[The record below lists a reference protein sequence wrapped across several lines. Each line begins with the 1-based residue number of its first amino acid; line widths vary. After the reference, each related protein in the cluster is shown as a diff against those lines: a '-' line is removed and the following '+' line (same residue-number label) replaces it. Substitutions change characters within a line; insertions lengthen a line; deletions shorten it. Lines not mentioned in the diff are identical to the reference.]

1 MSSTCWQGQLV
12 AFMYVKSLMNMLK
25 SACLNRKWC
34 LYLHLCWTVVQYMI
48 SEKLLVTF
56 YSLCSVIHTL
66 QNAFEGFVRIFFSR
80 KWLWSWKLKKHNGL
94 DFTKNIAERPW
105 RLVVF
110 AVSQNDHIP
119 LVAIHFCR
127 TIRHLNTFL
136 YVSLNLCRLRLNL
149 KKAPHWSRSRVF
161 QSWE

>member
-1 MSSTCWQGQLV
+1 
-12 AFMYVKSLMNMLK
+12 
-25 SACLNRKWC
+25 
-34 LYLHLCWTVVQYMI
+34 MI

-66 QNAFEGFVRIFFSR
+66 QNAFEGFVRIFFFS
-80 KWLWSWKLKKHNGL
+80 KKKALIMKAEKAQWLR
-94 DFTKNIAERPW
+94 FYKNIAEGPW

-119 LVAIHFCR
+119 LAAIHFCCA
-127 TIRHLNTFL
+127 ILHLNTFL

-149 KKAPHWSRSRVF
+149 KKAPH
-161 QSWE
+161 